1 MSRRRKAGGKSLEV
15 IQRLQQRVSEGE
27 YYEALQLYKTSY
39 SRLKAQGKLD
49 DAEELLVTGAIAM
62 SKENEV
68 YYRSY
73 HRVEKRKLHPGVEK
87 ARRAPVTG
95 LTDVVARR
103 CTSGS
108 GRVCRR
114 ESGL

>member
-1 MSRRRKAGGKSLEV
+1 MSRRRKAGGKGLEV

-68 YYRSY
+68 
-73 HRVEKRKLHPGVEK
+73 
-87 ARRAPVTG
+87 
-95 LTDVVARR
+95 
-103 CTSGS
+103 C
-108 GRVCRR
+108 
-114 ESGL
+114 

>member
-1 MSRRRKAGGKSLEV
+1 MYRRRKPGGKSLEV

-49 DAEELLVTGAIAM
+49 EAEELLVTGAIAM

-68 YYRSY
+68 
-73 HRVEKRKLHPGVEK
+73 
-87 ARRAPVTG
+87 
-95 LTDVVARR
+95 
-103 CTSGS
+103 
-108 GRVCRR
+108 
-114 ESGL
+114 

>member
-1 MSRRRKAGGKSLEV
+1 MYLVLKTEMSRRRKAGGKSLEV

-68 YYRSY
+68 
-73 HRVEKRKLHPGVEK
+73 
-87 ARRAPVTG
+87 
-95 LTDVVARR
+95 
-103 CTSGS
+103 C
-108 GRVCRR
+108 
-114 ESGL
+114 